1 MQISSV
7 AFATFERDKTRVE
20 YLTSDNIS
28 NKVGSNSLATSEQYE
43 LLINDQHTQLIWP
56 YD

>member
-1 MQISSV
+1 MQIASV

-28 NKVGSNSLATSEQYE
+28 NKVGSNWLATSEQYE

>member
-1 MQISSV
+1 MQIASV

-28 NKVGSNSLATSEQYE
+28 NKVGSNWLATSEQYE
-43 LLINDQHTQLIWP
+43 LLINDQHT
-56 YD
+56 